1 MAAPYVTTTQTQAID
16 YNATVDNVRQP
27 VAENQDEVLS
37 QGPKKKVRKI
47 IIKKKKKPVEAD

>member
-1 MAAPYVTTTQTQAID
+1 MEAPYVTTTQTQAID

-37 QGPKKKVRKI
+37 
-47 IIKKKKKPVEAD
+47 

>member
-1 MAAPYVTTTQTQAID
+1 MEAPYVTSTQTQAIE
-16 YNATVDNVRQP
+16 YNSTVDNVRQP